1 MFRRF
6 AIVLIAAA
14 LVPSVYAAKRLTV
27 DQLQGLLTNSHNKS
41 DAELA
46 YQVAALEMGQRISDK
61 RLAAL
66 EESLPGPQSRSSLQA
81 LADES
86 QFLDL
91 PPDELLSTP
100 TPAPD
105 DQRQIMSRILTYIA
119 HVIPQL
125 PNFFATRQTVHFVET
140 PAQYDMNDN
149 LIVHYQPL
157 HVTSASSRSVS
168 YQDGKEVA
176 EQNASQPAEASN
188 GLRSWGEFGPILATV
203 VVDAAKGKVAWSH
216 WEQGQDGP
224 IAVYSYS
231 VPKDSSQFEIDY
243 CCVPDS
249 GQTHLT
255 EFREKAG
262 YHGEIAADAS
272 TGAILRLTVISELK
286 SSDEISL
293 ADIVVAYGP
302 VDIGGKSYI
311 CPIRSIAL
319 SNAKMALSHQ
329 QFLQMASKSGPGS
342 RSSQQQ
348 ILASGAVDEGPEQT
362 LLNDVSFN
370 SYHVLRSDAQL
381 VADNDVNAAGAPGV
395 ADNSTSAATGAS
407 VAAPAQPAGAPV
419 PASSTPASAASAE
432 ASAPAAPPT
441 PAPAPEPPEFSVTPA
456 TGLPDF
462 STQPQI
468 SSPNHEPTIRTTA
481 RSVDVDVVVFDKKG
495 HPITDLKQ
503 SDFQIFDSGRQQTI
517 RSFSQDA
524 AANTTA
530 STAAP
535 ASALPA
541 PDDSQQVFSNRE
553 EAPAAQKTTATTTI
567 LLIDSSHL
575 AFSDLANA
583 RSEMVRFLKT
593 VPADERVGLYVLRR
607 FGFQVLKEP
616 TVDHN
621 DLATA
626 LNKWM
631 PTAQDLAQAQDEEQR
646 NRQDIEYVH
655 SVTDLLYVNGNTPTG
670 EGDMFAPVDP
680 QLRGMGDNP
689 PRAALASLISV
700 ARHLAAIPGHKSLIW
715 VSSDNVLADFS
726 DKAPDAEK
734 GDHGADTLEIRARE
748 ALNEAHGSI
757 YPLDASQLEAGGI
770 SASTRQNN
778 VQLNPA
784 SVNPYSQTAGLP
796 PSVAEEANEAYEKS
810 QRDMYPGRI
819 TSQMQQDT
827 HPIQGMFQDLAIATG
842 GRTLRR
848 AGDIAGELNG
858 VVADGRAVYM
868 LSFTP
873 DSQPDNKYH
882 DLNVKVAGKRD
893 VKLRF
898 RSGYFYAVEPATMKD
913 RFQQALWQPADSTE
927 LTITATPLA
936 GVNGPELRLNIGG
949 AGLDL
954 AQQGDRYVDDLQ
966 VFFLQQGG
974 SAGRAR
980 IAGQVLHLDL
990 KAATYQDVLRD
1001 GVPFR
1006 QTLELRKNIE
1016 SMRVLVVDK
1025 NSGRIGSVT
1034 IPASALQ

>member
-1 MFRRF
+1 MFRKI
-6 AIVLIAAA
+6 AIALIAAA
-14 LVPSVYAAKRLTV
+14 LASPVFAAKHLTV
-27 DQLQGLLTNSHNKS
+27 DQLQGLIASSRSKS
-41 DAELA
+41 DADLA
-46 YQVAALEMGQRISDK
+46 YQIGALEMGQRISSK
-61 RLAAL
+61 RLSAL
-66 EESLPGPQSRSSLQA
+66 EETLTGPLSRSALVA

-91 PPDELLSTP
+91 PPDELPSTP

-125 PNFFATRQTVHFVET
+125 PNFFATRQTTHFVET
-140 PAQYDMNDN
+140 PAQYDMSDN
-149 LIVHYQPL
+149 LTVHYQPL
-157 HVTSASSRSVS
+157 HVASASNRPVS

-176 EQNASQPAEASN
+176 EQNASQPAEASQ

-203 VVDAAKGKVAWSH
+203 VVDVARGKVAWSH
-216 WEQGQDGP
+216 WEQGENGP

-231 VPKDSSQFEIDY
+231 VPKDSSQFEIHY

-255 EFREKAG
+255 EFKEKAG

-272 TGAILRLTVISELK
+272 TGAILRLTVVSELK

-302 VDIGGKSYI
+302 VDIGGKTYI

-319 SNAKMALSHQ
+319 SKVKMALSHQ
-329 QFLQMASKSGPGS
+329 QFLQMASKNGPGS
-342 RSSQQQ
+342 RSTQQQ
-348 ILASGAVDEGPEQT
+348 ILAAGAVDEGPQQT
-362 LLNDVSFN
+362 LLNDVSYAG
-370 SYHVLRSDAQL
+370 YHILRSESQI
-381 VADNDVNAAGAPGV
+381 VANND
-395 ADNSTSAATGAS
+395 TG
-407 VAAPAQPAGAPV
+407 
-419 PASSTPASAASAE
+419 PASSAQGAADNPAPVAATAPSAAATTPSVASPAAASPISAEPAATPA
-432 ASAPAAPPT
+432 PT
-441 PAPAPEPPEFSVTPA
+441 PPPVPTPAPEPPEFSVTPA
-456 TGLPDF
+456 ASLPDF
-462 STQPQI
+462 STQTQA
-468 SSPNHEPTIRTTA
+468 SASNQEPTIRTTA
-481 RSVDVDVVVFDKKG
+481 RSVDVDVVVYDKKG

-503 SDFQIFDSGRQQTI
+503 SDFQVFDGGRQQTI
-517 RSFSQDA
+517 RSFSLDA
-524 AANTTA
+524 AAN
-530 STAAP
+530 AP
-535 ASALPA
+535 AGAAAAQPA
-541 PDDSQQVFSNRE
+541 PDDSQQVFSNRDA
-553 EAPAAQKTTATTTI
+553 APAAQITTATTTI

-575 AFSDLANA
+575 AFADLTNA
-583 RSEMVRFLKT
+583 RAEMLRFLKT

-616 TVDHN
+616 TIDHN
-621 DLATA
+621 DLATT

-655 SVTDLLYVNGNTPTG
+655 SVTDLLSVNGNTSSG
-670 EGDMFAPVDP
+670 EADMFAPVDP

-700 ARHLAAIPGHKSLIW
+700 ARHLAPIPGHKSLIW

-734 GDHGADTLEIRARE
+734 GDHSADPLAIRARE

-770 SASTRQNN
+770 AASTRQSN

-827 HPIQGMFQDLAIATG
+827 HPIQGMFQELAIATG

-868 LSFTP
+868 LSFSP
-873 DSQPDNKYH
+873 DAAPDNRYH

-936 GVNGPELRLNIGG
+936 GVKGPELRLNIGG

-990 KAATYQDVLRD
+990 KSGTYQDVLRD

-1006 QTLELRKNIE
+1006 QNLELRPNLE

>member
-1 MFRRF
+1 MFRKF

-14 LVPSVYAAKRLTV
+14 LVPSVFAAKRLTV
-27 DQLQGLLTNSHNKS
+27 DQLQGQLTNSRNKP
-41 DAELA
+41 DADLA
-46 YQVAALEMGQRISDK
+46 YQIAALEMGQRISAK
-61 RLAAL
+61 RLATL
-66 EESLPGPQSRSSLQA
+66 EEALPGPQSRSALQA

-91 PPDELLSTP
+91 PPDELPSTP

-125 PNFFATRQTVHFVET
+125 PNFFATRQTTHFVET
-140 PAQYDMNDN
+140 PAQYDMSDN
-149 LIVHYQPL
+149 LTVHYQPL
-157 HVTSASSRSVS
+157 HVASASNRPVS
-168 YQDGKEVA
+168 YQDGKEIA
-176 EQNASQPAEASN
+176 EQNASQPAEASQ

-203 VVDAAKGKVAWSH
+203 VVDVARGKVAWSH
-216 WEQGQDGP
+216 WEQGENGP

-231 VPKDSSQFEIDY
+231 VPKESSQFEIHY

-255 EFREKAG
+255 EFKEKAG

-272 TGAILRLTVISELK
+272 TGAILRLTVVSELK

-302 VDIGGKSYI
+302 VDIGGKAYI

-319 SNAKMALSHQ
+319 SKVKMALSHQ

-348 ILASGAVDEGPEQT
+348 ILASGAVDEGPQQT
-362 LLNDVSFN
+362 LLNDVSYAG
-370 SYHVLRSDAQL
+370 YHVLRSESQI
-381 VADNDVNAAGAPGV
+381 VADNDTGPAAAAPG
-395 ADNSTSAATGAS
+395 AAENPAS
-407 VAAPAQPAGAPV
+407 VAAG
-419 PASSTPASAASAE
+419 ASAAAPFAAATTPATATSTSASPTS
-432 ASAPAAPPT
+432 AGAAATPAPAPP
-441 PAPAPEPPEFSVTPA
+441 PAPAPEPPEFGVTPA

-462 STQPQI
+462 STQTQ
-468 SSPNHEPTIRTTA
+468 SSTPNQEPTIRTTA
-481 RSVDVDVVVFDKKG
+481 RSVDVDVVVYDKKG

-503 SDFQIFDSGRQQTI
+503 SDFQVFDGGRQQTI
-517 RSFSQDA
+517 RSFSQDV
-524 AANTTA
+524 AAN
-530 STAAP
+530 AP
-535 ASALPA
+535 AGATSAQPA
-541 PDDSQQVFSNRE
+541 PDGSQQVFSNRE
-553 EAPAAQKTTATTTI
+553 EAPAAQITTAATTI

-575 AFSDLANA
+575 AFADLTNA
-583 RSEMVRFLKT
+583 RAEMLRFLKT

-616 TVDHN
+616 TIDHN
-621 DLATA
+621 DLATT

-655 SVTDLLYVNGNTPTG
+655 SVTDLLSVNGNTSSG
-670 EGDMFAPVDP
+670 EADMFAPVDP

-726 DKAPDAEK
+726 DKAPDAER
-734 GDHGADTLEIRARE
+734 GDHTSDPLAIRARE

-827 HPIQGMFQDLAIATG
+827 HPIQGMFQELAIATG

-868 LSFTP
+868 LSFSP

-882 DLNVKVAGKRD
+882 DLTLKVVGKRD

-898 RSGYFYAVEPATMKD
+898 RSGYFYAVEPATIKD

-949 AGLDL
+949 TGLDL

-966 VFFLQQGG
+966 LFFLQQGSSG
-974 SAGRAR
+974 GRAR

-990 KAATYQDVLRD
+990 KAGTYQDVLRD

-1006 QTLELRKNIE
+1006 QNLVLRPNLE

-1034 IPASALQ
+1034 IPASALE